1 MTDENI
7 INNLSLKIVDASV
20 IGKGTEAK
28 DAVNDLLSMKI
39 SAELDA
45 MSNDV
50 SSRIYSENEED
61 DDDNEYDENEYDEE
75 EDNENQSEEDE
86 SEN

>member
-61 DDDNEYDENEYDEE
+61 DDDNEYDDE

>member
-61 DDDNEYDENEYDEE
+61 DDDEDDEE
-75 EDNENQSEEDE
+75 NVETETE
-86 SEN
+86 SEKD

>member
-50 SSRIYSENEED
+50 SSRIYSKNEED
-61 DDDNEYDENEYDEE
+61 DDNNEYDDE

>member
-39 SAELDA
+39 SAELEA

-50 SSRIYSENEED
+50 SSGIYSEN
-61 DDDNEYDENEYDEE
+61 
-75 EDNENQSEEDE
+75 
-86 SEN
+86 

>member
-39 SAELDA
+39 SAELEA

-50 SSRIYSENEED
+50 SSGIYSENEED
-61 DDDNEYDENEYDEE
+61 DEYDDER
-75 EDNENQSEEDE
+75 SW
-86 SEN
+86 

>member
-28 DAVNDLLSMKI
+28 DAVNDFS
-39 SAELDA
+39 
-45 MSNDV
+45 
-50 SSRIYSENEED
+50 YS
-61 DDDNEYDENEYDEE
+61 
-75 EDNENQSEEDE
+75 
-86 SEN
+86 